1 MSEQY
6 NTGNM
11 TVEVQNARITRRQLR
26 GYGCS
31 VYLARQVTQGIKP
44 MARVKSANVYPLSV
58 VIAALRSYQQKSRIK
73 QSTKTL
79 IAQVLPELLARL
91 GNVVQ
96 VPFAWQGDDEL
107 RGLVAGLGNAI
118 QATDAV
124 VAQMKAQVAEIKGKG
139 A

>member
-1 MSEQY
+1 
-6 NTGNM
+6 
-11 TVEVQNARITRRQLR
+11 
-26 GYGCS
+26 
-31 VYLARQVTQGIKP
+31 

>member
-1 MSEQY
+1 
-6 NTGNM
+6 M
-11 TVEVQNARITRRQLR
+11 TIQHDMANFSVEEQNAWITRRQLR

-31 VYLARQVTQGIKP
+31 AYLARQLTWNLTPIAQQG
-44 MARVKSANVYPLSV
+44 RANVYSLSA
-58 VIAALRSYQQKSRIK
+58 VIAALRHYQQQPRVQDK
-73 QSTKTL
+73 TKAL

-96 VPFAWQGDDEL
+96 APFAWQGDDEL
-107 RGLVAGLGNAI
+107 RGLVAGLGRAM

-124 VAQMKAQVAEIKGKG
+124 VAQMKAQVAEIRGKG